1 MKKELI
7 MINSAQLDKEI
18 KDLEDKLSSLKAEQ
32 QLVKAQ
38 EILNKEKSA
47 SLFEDDILTPL
58 IQKLQEKLVTSELG
72 LVLSF
77 NYKRNW
83 VFLVRDK
90 DSKDGLASFKV
101 LDLEDKRIFY
111 GLVEGYNQEITIE
124 SIQTW
129 LENALKVVDFLIK
142 IKSKLAVIPFK
153 VEFTSYDNA
162 ISKLYFS
169 LDGLHDYDCVLTMSQ
184 PYKLKMS
191 KRLTFD
197 SEYSTIFFLDGG
209 VSLETLANSK
219 YIREEDYLGSFEQK
233 LSVEQS
239 FRKFSEL
246 GRVAKDLEEKLA
258 LFYEAL
264 EPRFD

>member
-7 MINSAQLDKEI
+7 MTNSAQLDKEI

-58 IQKLQEKLVTSELG
+58 IQRLQEKLVTSDLG
-72 LVLSF
+72 LALSF
-77 NYKRNW
+77 NYKKDW
-83 VFLVRDK
+83 LFLVRDK
-90 DSKDGLASFKV
+90 GSKDGLASFKV
-101 LDLEDKRIFY
+101 LDLKDKRIFY
-111 GLVEGYNQEITIE
+111 GLVEGYNQVITIE

-129 LENALKVVDFLIK
+129 IENALKVVDFLIK
-142 IKSKLAVIPFK
+142 LKSKLAVESFR
-153 VEFTSYDNA
+153 VEFKSYDNA
-162 ISKLYFS
+162 LSKLYFS
-169 LDGLHDYDCVLTMSQ
+169 LDGLHDYDCVLTMSR

-191 KRLTFD
+191 KQLTYA
-197 SEYSTIFFLDGG
+197 SENSTIFFLDGG
-209 VSLETLANSK
+209 VSLETLANSQ
-219 YIREEDYLGSFEQK
+219 YIREEDYLGDFEQK
-233 LSVEQS
+233 LSVKQS

-246 GRVAKDLEEKLA
+246 GGIAKDLEEKLA

>member
-1 MKKELI
+1 MT
-7 MINSAQLDKEI
+7 NSVQLDKEI
-18 KDLEDKLSSLKAEQ
+18 KDLEDKLSSLKEEK
-32 QLVKAQ
+32 QLLKAQ
-38 EILNKEKSA
+38 ESLARDKA
-47 SLFEDDILTPL
+47 SSLLEGDTLHEL
-58 IQKLQEKLVTSELG
+58 LQKIQNQLVDYDLG
-72 LVLSF
+72 LALSF

-90 DSKDGLASFKV
+90 GSNDGLASFKV
-101 LDLEDKRIFY
+101 LDLDDKRIFY
-111 GLVEGYNQEITIE
+111 GLVEGYNQVITIE

-129 LENALKVVDFLIK
+129 IDNALKVIDFLIK
-142 IKSKLAVIPFK
+142 LKSKLAVESFR
-153 VEFTSYDNA
+153 VEFKSYDNA
-162 ISKLYFS
+162 LSKLYFS
-169 LDGLHDYDCVLTMSQ
+169 LDGLHDYDCVLIMNR

-197 SEYSTIFFLDGG
+197 SESSTFFFLGGG
-209 VSLETLANSK
+209 VSLETLANSQ
-219 YIREEDYLGSFEQK
+219 YIHDEDYLGNFEQK

-246 GRVAKDLEEKLA
+246 GGVTKDLEEKLA

>member
-1 MKKELI
+1 MT
-7 MINSAQLDKEI
+7 NSVQLDKEI
-18 KDLEDKLSSLKAEQ
+18 KDLEDKLSSLKEEK
-32 QLVKAQ
+32 QLLKAQ
-38 EILNKEKSA
+38 ESLARDKA
-47 SLFEDDILTPL
+47 SSLLEGDTLHEL
-58 IQKLQEKLVTSELG
+58 LQKIQNQLVDYDLG
-72 LVLSF
+72 LALSF

-90 DSKDGLASFKV
+90 GSNDGLASFKV
-101 LDLEDKRIFY
+101 LDLDDKRIFY
-111 GLVEGYNQEITIE
+111 GLVEGYNQVITIE

-129 LENALKVVDFLIK
+129 IDNALKVIDILIK
-142 IKSKLAVIPFK
+142 IKSKLAVEPFK
-153 VEFTSYDNA
+153 VEFKSYDNA
-162 ISKLYFS
+162 FSKLYFS
-169 LDGLHDYDCVLTMSQ
+169 LDGLHDYDCVLIMSR

-197 SEYSTIFFLDGG
+197 SEYSTFFFLGGG
-209 VSLETLANSK
+209 VSLETLANSQ
-219 YIREEDYLGSFEQK
+219 YIHDEDYLGNFEQK

-246 GRVAKDLEEKLA
+246 GGVTKDLEEKLA